1 MAFGFFRRRQK
12 LVMIIMVLLMIS
24 FLVGYQGFELFARRS
39 DDPVIGRMGDEK
51 IKLSQKQTADSDV
64 TVLKRLAALPWGG
77 YFMVLQNANQG
88 EDDLATSFALLQA
101 EAHRA
106 GIRVS
111 PAEVESEIDA
121 LARSYG
127 GDVPT
132 LLRNLREQK
141 IGKIELASALEHW
154 LMIVRYFEASQ
165 LTVPPSQPEL
175 EHFYRDTQEKIKL
188 DVVTLKASDFL
199 AKVGQPTDE
208 EVRTLF
214 LNFAKWSPGEQINEG
229 NPFGFGYKQP
239 DRANVQYLLVR
250 SDVIGRISKPTD
262 GEIQAEYL
270 KDKAKYGDKQLSD
283 VYEEI
288 SNELLDSVKAK
299 KTSEVINPL
308 QTAID
313 ALVKQG
319 LPPGTNIYE
328 KVKDDMGATAENVLA
343 RTIEDPSGRGLHIDK
358 PVVQA
363 VADLARMADLDAIC
377 YPTDMEGGI
386 KIAPDLR
393 VSLNESKP
401 ITLGQALDK
410 ITEQCLGPQAHPST
424 AASKPAP
431 VPRIIW
437 KTCKGLDRVIF
448 AAGPENLDLFPLKAG
463 QTGMKD
469 AAEFSKDPIGSAGQ
483 PGQEGDLVRQV
494 FTARVFNRPGVSPSA
509 IVVGARAAA
518 AGELRDMEG
527 TLLWRLAEAKASY
540 EPALADL
547 NSDPQ
552 IRAQVVKDWRESRGY
567 VLALDQAKAI
577 VAAAKTKG
585 LEKALKED
593 AALKE
598 LKVTPEITDTG
609 FFARKEVISA
619 RVMFEQRINEA
630 VTEWELGAIGK
641 EGKLPSKED
650 VDQYRSFLHQRFAP
664 QEAAIEPMQ
673 IAPSQEI
680 SGIDLGQGLPRQQ
693 FIDAAFALRRPTS
706 SRPTR
711 TSPPRRCRSQAAAR
725 SGSDAADRFCPC
737 RDLAIPGYGNSAG
750 SGDEFPAVRPHRRR
764 TDVADRARL
773 VHPETAAD
781 AAGPAARSVHHHQD
795 PVSGPAWAMK
805 FGLA

>member
-463 QTGMKD
+463 RDRHEGRGGVEQG
-469 AAEFSKDPIGSAGQ
+469 SHRLGRSAGARGR
-483 PGQEGDLVRQV
+483 PGQAGVHG
-494 FTARVFNRPGVSPSA
+494 PGLQQAGRLSKRDCGRRA
-509 IVVGARAAA
+509 CAAA
-518 AGELRDMEG
+518 AGELARHG
-527 TLLWRLAEAKASY
+527 GHAPVATGRGQGVLTS
-540 EPALADL
+540 PTLADL

-552 IRAQVVKDWRESRGY
+552 IRRRWSR
-567 VLALDQAKAI
+567 
-577 VAAAKTKG
+577 
-585 LEKALKED
+585 
-593 AALKE
+593 
-598 LKVTPEITDTG
+598 TG
-609 FFARKEVISA
+609 A
-619 RVMFEQRINEA
+619 RVVAMFWPWTRPRRS
-630 VTEWELGAIGK
+630 
-641 EGKLPSKED
+641 LP
-650 VDQYRSFLHQRFAP
+650 
-664 QEAAIEPMQ
+664 
-673 IAPSQEI
+673 
-680 SGIDLGQGLPRQQ
+680 
-693 FIDAAFALRRPTS
+693 
-706 SRPTR
+706 
-711 TSPPRRCRSQAAAR
+711 PPRPRAW
-725 SGSDAADRFCPC
+725 
-737 RDLAIPGYGNSAG
+737 
-750 SGDEFPAVRPHRRR
+750 RR
-764 TDVADRARL
+764 L
-773 VHPETAAD
+773 
-781 AAGPAARSVHHHQD
+781 
-795 PVSGPAWAMK
+795 
-805 FGLA
+805 